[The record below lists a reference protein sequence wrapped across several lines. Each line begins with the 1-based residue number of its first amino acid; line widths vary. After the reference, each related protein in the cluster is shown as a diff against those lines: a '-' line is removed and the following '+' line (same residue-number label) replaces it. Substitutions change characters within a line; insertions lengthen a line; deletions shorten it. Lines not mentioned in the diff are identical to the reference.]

1 MKNEKKVC
9 YRAIIYIF
17 SCVYIYAYIC
27 VQIRDL
33 SSLRS
38 PSASNDV
45 CFRGLRR

>member
-9 YRAIIYIF
+9 YRVIIYIF

-38 PSASNDV
+38 QSASNALNIK
-45 CFRGLRR
+45 GLHR